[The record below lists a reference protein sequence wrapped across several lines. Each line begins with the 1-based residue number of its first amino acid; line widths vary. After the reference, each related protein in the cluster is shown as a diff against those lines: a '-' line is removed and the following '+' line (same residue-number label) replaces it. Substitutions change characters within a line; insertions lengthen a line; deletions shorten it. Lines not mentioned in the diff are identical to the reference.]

1 MSDHL
6 DIAAQARPLTLQA
19 AVFRALRARGLEPEL
34 SDTSGRPV
42 PPAETFEEQSRRIM
56 LSVGIAA
63 ALQATI
69 GLGRL
74 ERRWLERVVDATCR
88 RHEQRQRR
96 SRSVA
101 LVSTSTATTTAVV
114 FRRSVATEVPVRPQS
129 ADKPLVIR
137 RHRPGGP
144 HHAN

>member
-1 MSDHL
+1 MSDHCE
-6 DIAAQARPLTLQA
+6 IATEFRTLTLQA
-19 AVFRALRARGLEPEL
+19 AVFRALRDRGLEPEL

-42 PPAETFEEQSRRIM
+42 PPAVTFEEQSRRIL

-63 ALQATI
+63 DLRATI
-69 GLGRL
+69 GLDGR
-74 ERRWLERVVDATCR
+74 ERRWLERVVDATCS

-114 FRRSVATEVPVRPQS
+114 FRRRN
-129 ADKPLVIR
+129 
-137 RHRPGGP
+137 GGD
-144 HHAN
+144 HG